1 MNLLQSS
8 QINYQ
13 CPSGS
18 PLYIAI
24 VHSFDC
30 YNKAK
35 RAMDVDKMIVI
46 AQSFI
51 NCLTKWAWP
60 KHMRGNAPNH
70 TAWNF
75 NKKLGKTSLM
85 FSTSITFASLT
96 ESNWKIRLF
105 PKVLLNWME
114 NFTTII
120 ISFSEEQF
128 FYRKCIESFSLLKW
142 VRSSDPEMI
151 YRSQSST
158 WFMLGSEE
166 GNKSW
171 FFQLALTHTS
181 WGYVL

>member
-1 MNLLQSS
+1 
-8 QINYQ
+8 
-13 CPSGS
+13 
-18 PLYIAI
+18 
-24 VHSFDC
+24 
-30 YNKAK
+30 
-35 RAMDVDKMIVI
+35 MIVI

-51 NCLTKWAWP
+51 DCLTKWAWP

-120 ISFSEEQF
+120 IYFSEEQL
-128 FYRKCIESFSLLKW
+128 FYRKCIESLIFHPWNELDQVILKW
-142 VRSSDPEMI
+142 FIDLNPA
-151 YRSQSST
+151 
-158 WFMLGSEE
+158 LGLCWAQRKETSHDFF
-166 GNKSW
+166 SW
-171 FFQLALTHTS
+171 LLHIPAEVMCYNLLRHNI
-181 WGYVL
+181 